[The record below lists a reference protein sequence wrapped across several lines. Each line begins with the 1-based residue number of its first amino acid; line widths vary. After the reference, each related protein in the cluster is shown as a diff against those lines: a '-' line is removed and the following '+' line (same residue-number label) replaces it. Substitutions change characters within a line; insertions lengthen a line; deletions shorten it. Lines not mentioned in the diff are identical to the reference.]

1 MRESYL
7 EKQTRRHARTSMGG
21 LLRTAFRQQQESDTW
36 PLQQAIS
43 QGHDSVL
50 KWLLHYDRECADC
63 PAQHV
68 LKTLKNAGYKTT
80 EKKSFNWGDSD
91 VFGRN
96 LVARAM
102 QQIDAGHPLDD
113 KLREAIFY
121 YDMRLRDERSCTSY
135 EEALRLNASSSHRH
149 LDS

>member
-80 EKKSFNWGDSD
+80 EKKSFNWGIPM
-91 VFGRN
+91 F
-96 LVARAM
+96 LVATLSRGPCNKLM
-102 QQIDAGHPLDD
+102 RDTPLMTNC
-113 KLREAIFY
+113 A
-121 YDMRLRDERSCTSY
+121 RLFFITI
-135 EEALRLNASSSHRH
+135 
-149 LDS
+149 